1 MGIITWNLLYTTT
14 INVQIST
21 WGTYLIAELREGA
34 YSKGSAYLKG
44 VGGGGGVAVLVWF
57 FSNLSL
63 NMLSFFKVNKSKTG
77 MYRLVENTNLY
88 VVYTLLLTSCCHSLT
103 KFQ

>member
-44 VGGGGGVAVLVWF
+44 VGGGGGGSACLV
-57 FSNLSL
+57 
-63 NMLSFFKVNKSKTG
+63 FFKFKPQH
-77 MYRLVENTNLY
+77 
-88 VVYTLLLTSCCHSLT
+88 VV
-103 KFQ
+103 FF